1 MRLEENSTVIIP
13 VPASGIAASSRI
25 SADWKSAK
33 PKHLAFGDWF
43 REGEMRLIAA
53 ALLAVLMS
61 HPARAQEAAN
71 QAALD
76 NAQAELTVCLSFY
89 SILMDCAS
97 NEAEGRAA
105 AEAALSRVA
114 KMVMKASEAA
124 HLRPSD
130 VQLRFDLDLLD
141 QRTFMGNSCS
151 AVGSLRTRYAS
162 QCGEFLKDAS
172 E

>member
-1 MRLEENSTVIIP
+1 V
-13 VPASGIAASSRI
+13 
-25 SADWKSAK
+25 
-33 PKHLAFGDWF
+33 
-43 REGEMRLIAA
+43 RLIAT

-61 HPARAQEAAN
+61 HPASAKAGAN
-71 QAALD
+71 QTALD
-76 NAQAELTVCLSFY
+76 NAQAELSVCLSFY
-89 SILMDCAS
+89 SILIDCAE

-105 AEAALSRVA
+105 AEAALWRVA

-124 HLRPSD
+124 HLRPLD

-141 QRTFMGNSCS
+141 QRKFMGNSCS
-151 AVGSLRTRYAS
+151 AVGTLRAKYAD

>member
-1 MRLEENSTVIIP
+1 
-13 VPASGIAASSRI
+13 
-25 SADWKSAK
+25 
-33 PKHLAFGDWF
+33 
-43 REGEMRLIAA
+43 MRLIAA
-53 ALLAVLMS
+53 ALLAVLMW

>member
-1 MRLEENSTVIIP
+1 MRLM
-13 VPASGIAASSRI
+13 AS
-25 SADWKSAK
+25 
-33 PKHLAFGDWF
+33 
-43 REGEMRLIAA
+43 
-53 ALLAVLMS
+53 ALSAVLMS
-61 HPARAQEAAN
+61 HPAGAQETAN

-89 SILMDCAS
+89 SILMDCAK
-97 NEAEGRAA
+97 NETEGRAA

-114 KMVMKASEAA
+114 KKVTKASEAA

-130 VQLRFDLDLLD
+130 AQLRFDLDLLD
-141 QRTFMGNSCS
+141 QRAFMGNSCS
-151 AVGSLRTRYAS
+151 AVGVLRARYAG